1 VDEGSTP
8 KPRSELVSDLTVEN
22 GVSLEIASGIET
34 STKGHDMNIGTKLTF
49 SYASRAYVKL
59 TAMLVI
65 VGLLEFGVG
74 PVASIRL
81 SHFLT

>member
-1 VDEGSTP
+1 
-8 KPRSELVSDLTVEN
+8 
-22 GVSLEIASGIET
+22 
-34 STKGHDMNIGTKLTF
+34 MNIGTKLTF